1 MQSPVEFSVLG
12 ASPDH
17 GRGQFY
23 LSGESQSPKL
33 PFFRP
38 MRIRCP
44 RRRRASR
51 RATPPFLS
59 SPKRRGEP
67 CVRPRTRTIPPRV
80 GRIGAITRI
89 APTMSD
95 HLHACR
101 GEPAAAGV
109 RPAQVPIHAPAPG
122 RPLGPTLQR
131 LRVGPGNRKSLLL
144 CLPRCEAVELH
155 FHFLLETV
163 VVLLQ
168 DGDDLG
174 FGECRRNRLPLAHQF
189 AE

>member
-12 ASPDH
+12 ASTDH

-67 CVRPRTRTIPPRV
+67 CVRPRTRTIPP
-80 GRIGAITRI
+80 A
-89 APTMSD
+89 
-95 HLHACR
+95 R
-101 GEPAAAGV
+101 GENWGDHKDRPYNVGPSPRAQGRTRRGGCSPRTGSNPRPRARATARADPPA
-109 RPAQVPIHAPAPG
+109 PPG
-122 RPLGPTLQR
+122 RPRKQEKSFALLAR
-131 LRVGPGNRKSLLL
+131 LRSRGAS
-144 CLPRCEAVELH
+144 
-155 FHFLLETV
+155 
-163 VVLLQ
+163 
-168 DGDDLG
+168 
-174 FGECRRNRLPLAHQF
+174 LPLSARDRRSTPSRWR
-189 AE
+189 

>member
-12 ASPDH
+12 ASTDH

-23 LSGESQSPKL
+23 LSGESQSPKR

-109 RPAQVPIHAPAPG
+109 RPAQVSIHAPAPG
-122 RPLGPTLQR
+122 RPLGPTLQPPGRPRKQEKSIALLAR
-131 LRVGPGNRKSLLL
+131 LRSRGAS
-144 CLPRCEAVELH
+144 
-155 FHFLLETV
+155 
-163 VVLLQ
+163 
-168 DGDDLG
+168 
-174 FGECRRNRLPLAHQF
+174 LPLSARDRRSTPSRWR
-189 AE
+189 